1 MVTLALSSDQ
11 NAGQSQVCSLVVC
24 LTSLTND
31 ESEIKGKQRVLSE
44 LKEDVSS
51 KLKSQLLPLE
61 AEASISSSSNRP
73 KSINRMLAR
82 LSALSKVMDAASK
95 VRYQLLSCGSL
106 ITNGFSFVQ
115 VHPLIDSSWTTV
127 TQLHEVGY
135 FHV

>member
-1 MVTLALSSDQ
+1 M
-11 NAGQSQVCSLVVC
+11 VC
-24 LTSLTND
+24 LTSVTNN

-51 KLKSQLLPLE
+51 KLRSQLPPLE
-61 AEASISSSSNRP
+61 AEASTSSSSNRP
-73 KSINRMLAR
+73 KSINRMLSR
-82 LSALSKVMDAASK
+82 LSTLSKVMDAASK
-95 VRYQLLSCGSL
+95 VRYKLSSHTFL
-106 ITNGFSFVQ
+106 IPNRCSVAQ